1 MYKKLLWY
9 PLKYSQDYGN
19 RKLEVIELVIIINT
33 IKTGFTYVYTKLF
46 LDYILRTCNIMYMCS
61 RCLHTS
67 CIIIVTASTH
77 VYSFVVNFVVIS
89 NITVYVPTHGHDG
102 TILGSTNLIATQK
115 SILNHK
121 K

>member
-1 MYKKLLWY
+1 MGGG
-9 PLKYSQDYGN
+9 S
-19 RKLEVIELVIIINT
+19 ELGGSTPWGGYTQTVLRIY
-33 IKTGFTYVYTKLF
+33 YVHV
-46 LDYILRTCNIMYMCS
+46 CNIMYMCS

-67 CIIIVTASTH
+67 CIIIVTASIH

-89 NITVYVPTHGHDG
+89 NITAYVPTHGHDG